1 MSVERLKL
9 DKIKLD
15 NTTIKKILI
24 SALLVVALVI
34 QFSFLSY
41 LIRALTP
48 DSERNDKNV
57 IMSYTSKGNLNY
69 RVYLK
74 PNQFI
79 SAPYLEAGEAYI
91 LDLIDHVQITSLYNF
106 SSTAKTNVTGTN
118 KLVARLK
125 VYYKESTDTNNN
137 PEVLK
142 KERTL
147 DQKVMSFNENAYS
160 SVNAYNLNLGE
171 YLTILKEFQEQVK
184 IAVDGYL
191 EVSAE
196 TDFSGTVGGASYNNS
211 YANVLKIP
219 LSESVIKIEQ
229 ESSEDETSKVFES
242 DLVKTNKVVMAFIII
257 ANVVVFAIICVLLRQ
272 LFMFTNK
279 TEYERVL
286 GKLLRTYDDIIVN
299 TTSILDVSRYKL
311 IEIEEF
317 KEILNLSR
325 ELLLPIMNY
334 EVEKGKETWFYVV
347 RDDILYRYVVSS
359 EKLEADKNEKIKEK
373 KKRKT
378 NNN

>member
-160 SVNAYNLNLGE
+160 SVNTYNLNLGE

-286 GKLLRTYDDIIVN
+286 GKFLRTYDDIIVN

>member
-160 SVNAYNLNLGE
+160 SVNTYNLNLGE

>member
-1 MSVERLKL
+1 MSVDRLKI
-9 DKIKLD
+9 DKLKLE
-15 NTTIKKILI
+15 NATVKKILI
-24 SALLVVALVI
+24 SALLVVAMVI

-41 LIRALTP
+41 LFRALTP

-57 IMSYTSKGNLNY
+57 IMSYTSKGSMNY

-125 VYYKESTDTNNN
+125 VYYKESTDKTNN

-142 KERTL
+142 KERIL
-147 DQKVMSFNENAYS
+147 EQKVMSFNENAYS
-160 SVNAYNLNLGE
+160 TMNTYNLNLSE
-171 YLTILKEFQEQVK
+171 YLTMLKEFQEQVK

-219 LSESVIKIEQ
+219 LSESVVKIDL
-229 ESSEDETSKVFES
+229 ESAEDETAKVYEG

-299 TTSILDVSRYKL
+299 TTSVLDVSKYKL

-334 EVEKGKETWFYVV
+334 EVTKEKETWFYVV
-347 RDDILYRYVVSS
+347 KDDILYRYIVSAD
-359 EKLEADKNEKIKEK
+359 KLEADKNEKNKEK
-373 KKRKT
+373 KGRKT
-378 NNN
+378 DNN

>member
-160 SVNAYNLNLGE
+160 SVNTYNLNLGE

-334 EVEKGKETWFYVV
+334 EVKKGKETWFYVV

>member
-1 MSVERLKL
+1 MSVESLKL

>member
-1 MSVERLKL
+1 MDKLKINKLKL
-9 DKIKLD
+9 E
-15 NTTIKKILI
+15 NTTVKKILI
-24 SALLVVALVI
+24 SALLVVAMVI

-41 LIRALTP
+41 LFRALTP

-57 IMSYTSKGNLNY
+57 IMSYTSKGSMNY

-125 VYYKESTDTNNN
+125 VYYKESTDKTNN

-142 KERTL
+142 KERIL
-147 DQKVMSFNENAYS
+147 EQKVMSFNENAYS
-160 SVNAYNLNLGE
+160 TVNTYNLNLSE
-171 YLTILKEFQEQVK
+171 YLTMLKEFQEQVK

-211 YANVLKIP
+211 YANILKIP
-219 LSESVIKIEQ
+219 LSESVVKIDL
-229 ESSEDETSKVFES
+229 ESAEDETAKVYEG

-299 TTSILDVSRYKL
+299 TTSVLDVSKYKL

-334 EVEKGKETWFYVV
+334 EVTKGKETWFYVV
-347 RDDILYRYVVSS
+347 KDDILYRYIVSAD
-359 EKLEADKNEKIKEK
+359 KLEADKNEKNKEK
-373 KKRKT
+373 KGRKT
-378 NNN
+378 DNN

>member
-1 MSVERLKL
+1 M
-9 DKIKLD
+9 
-15 NTTIKKILI
+15 
-24 SALLVVALVI
+24 
-34 QFSFLSY
+34 
-41 LIRALTP
+41 
-48 DSERNDKNV
+48 
-57 IMSYTSKGNLNY
+57 
-69 RVYLK
+69 
-74 PNQFI
+74 
-79 SAPYLEAGEAYI
+79 
-91 LDLIDHVQITSLYNF
+91 
-106 SSTAKTNVTGTN
+106 
-118 KLVARLK
+118 
-125 VYYKESTDTNNN
+125 
-137 PEVLK
+137 
-142 KERTL
+142 
-147 DQKVMSFNENAYS
+147 
-160 SVNAYNLNLGE
+160 
-171 YLTILKEFQEQVK
+171 
-184 IAVDGYL
+184 
-191 EVSAE
+191 
-196 TDFSGTVGGASYNNS
+196 NNS

>member
-1 MSVERLKL
+1 MGVDRLKI
-9 DKIKLD
+9 DKLKLE
-15 NTTIKKILI
+15 NATVKKILI
-24 SALLVVALVI
+24 SALLVVAMVI

-41 LIRALTP
+41 LFRALTP

-57 IMSYTSKGNLNY
+57 IMSYTSKGSMNY

-125 VYYKESTDTNNN
+125 VYYKESTDKTNN

-142 KERTL
+142 KERIL
-147 DQKVMSFNENAYS
+147 EQKVMSFNENAYS
-160 SVNAYNLNLGE
+160 TVNTYNLNLSE
-171 YLTILKEFQEQVK
+171 YLTTLKEFQEQVK

-211 YANVLKIP
+211 YANILKIP
-219 LSESVIKIEQ
+219 LSESVVKIDL
-229 ESSEDETSKVFES
+229 ESAEDETAKVYEG

-299 TTSILDVSRYKL
+299 TTSVLDVSKYKL

-334 EVEKGKETWFYVV
+334 EVTKGKETWFYVV
-347 RDDILYRYVVSS
+347 KDDILYRYIVSAD
-359 EKLEADKNEKIKEK
+359 KLEADKNEKNKEK
-373 KKRKT
+373 KGRKT
-378 NNN
+378 DNN

>member
-1 MSVERLKL
+1 MERLKL
-9 DKIKLD
+9 DKLKLD
-15 NTTIKKILI
+15 NTTIKKIII

-41 LIRALTP
+41 LLRALTP

-160 SVNAYNLNLGE
+160 AVNTYNLNLGE

-191 EVSAE
+191 EISAE

-229 ESSEDETSKVFES
+229 ESAEDETSKVLES